1 MRRLPPQRAS
11 PTFPRSSAILQ
22 PAELPCP
29 GPRANTI
36 SYAQEPLLRLVAYC
50 AKPGRSWSALPS
62 RLAGVRHLQG
72 SHPPTGAGS
81 SVNPVG

>member
-22 PAELPCP
+22 PAELPCR
-29 GPRANTI
+29 GRVRAPFHTPK
-36 SYAQEPLLRLVAYC
+36 SHSCGSSPVAPSRAEAGAHC
-50 AKPGRSWSALPS
+50 NS